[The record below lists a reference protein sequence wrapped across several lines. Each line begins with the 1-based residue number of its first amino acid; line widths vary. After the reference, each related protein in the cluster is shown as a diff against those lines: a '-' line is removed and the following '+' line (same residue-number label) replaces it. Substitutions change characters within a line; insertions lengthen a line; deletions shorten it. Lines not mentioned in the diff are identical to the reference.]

1 VSTQELVQQVINGLA
16 LGSTYALLALGLAM
30 LFSIMNL
37 INFAH
42 GELLTI
48 GGYTMWTLTDHGVPF
63 AAVVPLTLLATTLAA
78 VAMERIAF
86 RPLRGASIITLLI
99 TSFAVSFFLQNA
111 FAIGIDQEPQGVRVP
126 EWLAGVI
133 DVGDFT
139 IPRLQVITTAVTLV
153 ALGLLT
159 VFLRRTLL
167 GISMRAAAEDF
178 AVVRLMGV
186 RANRVVVAA
195 FAISGFLAGIAAIL
209 VIAQATAVDP
219 NTGNIPIV
227 KAFIA
232 VVIGGLGS
240 LGGAVAGG
248 FALGFLETILHATL
262 PDDALPFRDAFAL
275 LILVGILFFR
285 PQGLVGR
292 RAEVRA

>member
-1 VSTQELVQQVINGLA
+1 
-16 LGSTYALLALGLAM
+16 
-30 LFSIMNL
+30 
-37 INFAH
+37 
-42 GELLTI
+42 
-48 GGYTMWTLTDHGVPF
+48 
-63 AAVVPLTLLATTLAA
+63 
-78 VAMERIAF
+78 
-86 RPLRGASIITLLI
+86 
-99 TSFAVSFFLQNA
+99 
-111 FAIGIDQEPQGVRVP
+111 
-126 EWLAGVI
+126 
-133 DVGDFT
+133 
-139 IPRLQVITTAVTLV
+139 
-153 ALGLLT
+153 
-159 VFLRRTLL
+159 
-167 GISMRAAAEDF
+167 MRAAAEDF

-240 LGGAVAGG
+240 LSGAVAGG

-285 PQGLVGR
+285 PQGLIGR